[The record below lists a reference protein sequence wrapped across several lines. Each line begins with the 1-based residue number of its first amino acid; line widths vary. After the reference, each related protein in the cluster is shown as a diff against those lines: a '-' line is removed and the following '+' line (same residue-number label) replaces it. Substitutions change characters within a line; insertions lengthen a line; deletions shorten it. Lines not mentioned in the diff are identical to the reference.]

1 MIYTSKYSRIRWE
14 GDVYILEQRCF
25 FFWWL
30 ELVRF
35 RIVDKK
41 VVIL

>member
-1 MIYTSKYSRIRWE
+1 MIYITKTLRIRFK
-14 GDVYILEQRCF
+14 GDVYIMEQRCF